1 MVKTTGDGVHA
12 AFPNASEAV
21 VAAIDAQLSLASED
35 WGDARSMSVRI
46 GIHTGEAEQR
56 GGDYYGPALNQAARL
71 MAAGHGGQVLIS
83 GSTELL
89 VRQLLPDGV
98 SLVDAGTHSLRDLQD
113 PVQIFQLVHPDL
125 RAEFPPLRTLDAHR
139 GNLPPQVTTFIG
151 REAEIA
157 AVADRVR
164 RSPLVTLTGVGGV
177 GKTRLALEVAAEVV
191 VDFPDGAWLC
201 EFAPVTDAGAV
212 WETLAASLRV
222 QSSPVRALEES
233 VLEYLAPKRALLVL
247 DNCEHLLDAI
257 ARQVDA
263 IAHRCP
269 RVAVLATS
277 REGLALAGERIV
289 AVPSLRVPED
299 DADRDE
305 LMQADAVRLFVDR
318 ANAAK
323 SDFALTDRNAG
334 AVAVVCRRL
343 DGIPLAIEL
352 AAARVRSMSVED
364 LVARLD
370 QRFKLLTRGSRA
382 ALERHQTLR
391 NTIDWSYDLLDPRE
405 REALNGL
412 SRVRGRLR
420 SRGGRGGPGERRARR
435 HGRPRPARAA
445 RRQVAGRRRRE
456 RGRRRPLPAARDHP
470 PVRAGAPRSERR
482 SRCRATPPCRPLH
495 RGGRDRGPA
504 ACGAAVRSSGLA
516 RSRATPTT
524 SAWRS
529 TGPSETASVGSRASS
544 RRTAD
549 GDAARDRR
557 RRDGLGRDRERDP
570 GAASNP
576 LYPMVAAWA
585 SWGATKRATSR
596 RAEELVAA
604 AEDC

>member
-1 MVKTTGDGVHA
+1 MVDLPTGTVTFLFTDLEGSTRSWEELPEAMKVALARHDEILRGAIEANGGSVVKTTGDGVHA

-35 WGDARSMSVRI
+35 WGEARSMSVRI

-98 SLVDAGTHSLRDLQD
+98 SLVDAGTHYLRDLQD

-201 EFAPVTDAGAV
+201 EFAPVTDPGAV

-222 QSSPVRALEES
+222 QSSPVRSLEES

-269 RVAVLATS
+269 TVAVLATS

-299 DADRDE
+299 GADRDE
-305 LMQADAVRLFVDR
+305 LMRSGCGAALRGPRECREERLRAHGSQRGCSRCGVPTPRRNPARDR
-318 ANAAK
+318 ARGG
-323 SDFALTDRNAG
+323 TC
-334 AVAVVCRRL
+334 AV
-343 DGIPLAIEL
+343 D
-352 AAARVRSMSVED
+352 VR
-364 LVARLD
+364 
-370 QRFKLLTRGSRA
+370 RGSR
-382 ALERHQTLR
+382 
-391 NTIDWSYDLLDPRE
+391 
-405 REALNGL
+405 
-412 SRVRGRLR
+412 
-420 SRGGRGGPGERRARR
+420 
-435 HGRPRPARAA
+435 RPARPALQAA
-445 RRQVAGRRRRE
+445 DPGE
-456 RGRRRPLPAARDHP
+456 PGSP
-470 PVRAGAPRSERR
+470 
-482 SRCRATPPCRPLH
+482 RATP
-495 RGGRDRGPA
+495 
-504 ACGAAVRSSGLA
+504 
-516 RSRATPTT
+516 
-524 SAWRS
+524 
-529 TGPSETASVGSRASS
+529 
-544 RRTAD
+544 
-549 GDAARDRR
+549 DAAQHDR
-557 RRDGLGRDRERDP
+557 
-570 GAASNP
+570 
-576 LYPMVAAWA
+576 
-585 SWGATKRATSR
+585 
-596 RAEELVAA
+596 LVL
-604 AEDC
+604 